1 MAPAA
6 IATSGLTK
14 RYGRLTAV
22 DRLDLEVQPGEV
34 FGFLGV
40 NGSGK
45 TTTIR
50 VLLDLLRPTAGT
62 ARIFGRDCQA
72 DGLAVRGD
80 IGYMPSEPGFY
91 DDMTG
96 EATLALLARLN
107 GRAIDASRQRRLF
120 DRLELSPAILRR
132 RLREYSTG
140 MRRKIAIIQAF
151 QADPPLLVLD
161 EPTEGL
167 DPLMQEVFYALV
179 AEAHD
184 RGRTVFMSSHV
195 LSEVERVCS
204 RVALVRAGRLAVAAT
219 VDEIRRLAPRR
230 VVVTFTADVDA
241 GAAARLTGCESL
253 EVAPRRWTLG
263 TRGAVGEM
271 IRALAALPVADV
283 RIHEPRLED
292 ALAAYYREEPGQ
304 GPGPS

>member
-1 MAPAA
+1 MTPAA
-6 IATSGLTK
+6 IATSALTK

-22 DRLDLEVQPGEV
+22 DRLDLEVQPGDM

-50 VLLDLLRPTAGT
+50 VLLDLLRPTAGR
-62 ARIFGRDCQA
+62 AWIFGRDCHS
-72 DGLAVRGD
+72 DGLAVRSGV
-80 IGYMPSEPGFY
+80 GYMPSEPGFY

-96 EATLALLARLN
+96 DATLALLARLG
-107 GRAIDASRQRRLF
+107 GRRVDLSYQRRLL
-120 DRLELSPAILRR
+120 DRLELPRDILQR

-140 MRRKIAIIQAF
+140 MRRKLAIVQAF
-151 QADPPLLVLD
+151 QGDPPLLVLD

-167 DPLMQEVFYALV
+167 DPLMQEAFYTML
-179 AEAHD
+179 AEAHT

-195 LSEVERVCS
+195 LSEVERVCT
-204 RVALVRAGRLAVAAT
+204 RIALVRAGRLAIAAT

-230 VVVTFTADVDA
+230 IVVTFTADVDA
-241 GAAARLTGCESL
+241 RVVAELDGCEPL
-253 EVAPRRWTLG
+253 EVAPRRWILG
-263 TRGAVGEM
+263 ARGSVGRA

-283 RIHEPRLED
+283 TIHEPRLEEV
-292 ALAAYYREEPGQ
+292 LADYYRNEPAQDGR
-304 GPGPS
+304 PS

>member
-1 MAPAA
+1 MPSAA

-22 DRLDLEVQPGEV
+22 DRLTLEVEAGEI

-50 VLLDLLRPTAGT
+50 VLLDLLRPTSGT
-62 ARIFGRDCQA
+62 AQIFGRDCQSE
-72 DGLAVRGD
+72 GLSVRGD
-80 IGYMPSEPGFY
+80 LGYMPSEPGFY

-96 EATLALLARLN
+96 EATLALLAHLG
-107 GRAIDASRQRRLF
+107 GRPIDASRQRALL
-120 DRLELSPAILRR
+120 DRLELSGAILRR

-140 MRRKIAIIQAF
+140 MRRKLAIVQAF
-151 QADPPLLVLD
+151 QADPPLLILD

-179 AEAHD
+179 AEAHAA
-184 RGRTVFMSSHV
+184 GRTVFMSSHV
-195 LSEVERVCS
+195 LSEVERVCT
-204 RVALVRAGRLAVAAT
+204 RIALVRAGRLAIAAT

-230 VVVTFTADVDA
+230 VVVIFTADVEP
-241 GAAARLTGCESL
+241 GAAAGLAGCQAL
-253 EVAPRRWTLG
+253 DVAPRQWTLAAK
-263 TRGAVGEM
+263 GAIGET
-271 IRALAALPVADV
+271 IRALAMLPVADLT
-283 RIHEPRLED
+283 IHEPRLED
-292 ALAAYYREEPGQ
+292 ALAVYYRDESGQ
-304 GPGPS
+304 EGRPS